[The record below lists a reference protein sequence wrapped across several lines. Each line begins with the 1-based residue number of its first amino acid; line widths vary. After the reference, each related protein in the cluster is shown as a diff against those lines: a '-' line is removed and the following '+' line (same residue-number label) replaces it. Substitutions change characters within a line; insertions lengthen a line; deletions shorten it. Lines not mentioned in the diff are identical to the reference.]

1 MTKKF
6 RAWMLLPLVLALA
19 AACASG
25 AASGSAG
32 RAAGGDFPATVSW
45 DAEYDVVVV
54 GFGGAGAATAVTAAD
69 NGAKVLLL
77 EKAPLGEEGGNTRY
91 AAQLVMMPKK
101 GQRENAIT
109 YYKAMRGEYGNQTD
123 EMIEFIVDGALGHW
137 DWFEKMGV
145 SASRL
150 GIFPLIEY
158 PELPGGN
165 EAIQTTF
172 MDGVIWQA
180 QFWKF
185 LRGLVFD
192 RRNNIDVWYETPG
205 VRLIQDPAS
214 KIIHGVVVE
223 HGGRTYNVRAI
234 NGVVLTTGGF
244 ENNDA
249 MLENYAQLY
258 DAYSKAAR
266 YNTGD
271 GITMA
276 LEVGADLWHMST
288 LAGPDVNFINPQS
301 GIAQNYYFASASKT
315 LNFTGFAAG
324 PVIIVG
330 GNGRRFTNE
339 TEAPRHGHV
348 EVGGTWFSL
357 LVPRN
362 SWCVFDETARLAAPA
377 YPTWSQGMEE
387 EIAKGWIVRANTI
400 SELAQKTGIDPAGL
414 QAEITKY
421 NGYCR
426 TGVDLEYDTDPR
438 YLKPLAAQG
447 PYYAFPVKASL
458 TNTQG
463 GPRRNT
469 NCEVLDPRGK
479 PIPHLYSA
487 GELGSFYTDIYN
499 GGGNL
504 SECLFAGRTAGAN
517 AARTKSDVSS
527 ARLLSSNKIDFRSDT
542 LEEFIAKAAAAAGP
556 NEYIGAGSGMGT
568 DLVLKVTY
576 ANSRITNITFLMVH
590 ETVGVSDKAITGIPR
605 AIIAA
610 NNTSV
615 DTVTGATVTSRAI
628 IQAVNDALSK
638 AR

>member
-1 MTKKF
+1 VTLTG
-6 RAWMLLPLVLALA
+6 AAVLAV
-19 AACASG
+19 ACATGG
-25 AASGSAG
+25 ASLAG
-32 RAAGGDFPATVSW
+32 RAGSGNFLSPGFW

-54 GFGGAGAATAVTAAD
+54 GFGGAGASTAVTAAD
-69 NGAKVLLL
+69 AGAKVLLL

-101 GQRENAIT
+101 DQRANAIT

-123 EMIEFIVDGALGHW
+123 EMIEFIIDGALGNW

-145 SASRL
+145 SPSRL
-150 GIFPLIEY
+150 GIYPLVEY

-172 MDGVIWQA
+172 MDGVIWQS

-185 LRGLVFD
+185 LRQLVFD
-192 RRNNIDVWYETPG
+192 RRDKIDVWYESPG
-205 VRLIQDPAS
+205 VKLIQDPATR
-214 KIIHGVVVE
+214 IVHGVVAE
-223 HGGRTYNVRAI
+223 HGGKNYNIRAR

-301 GIAQNYYFASASKT
+301 GIAQNYYFTSARKT
-315 LNFTGFAAG
+315 LNFTGFTAA

-348 EVGGTWFSL
+348 DVGGTWFSL

-362 SWCVFDETARLAAPA
+362 SWCIFDETARLAVPV

-387 EIAKGWIVRANTI
+387 ELAKGWVIKANTI
-400 SELAQKTGIDPAGL
+400 AELAQKTGIDPAGL

-421 NGYCR
+421 NDYCR
-426 TGVDLEYDTDPR
+426 TGVDIEYGTDPK

-469 NCEVLDPRGK
+469 NCEVLDPRGN

-504 SECLFAGRTAGAN
+504 SECLFSGRTAGAN
-517 AARTKSDVSS
+517 AARPKDDVSS
-527 ARLLSSNKIDFRSDT
+527 SRVLPSNKIDFRSDT

-556 NEYIGAGSGMGT
+556 NEYIGAGSGMGA
-568 DLVLKVTY
+568 DLVLKVKY
-576 ANSRITNITFLMVH
+576 ENNRITDIGFLMVH
-590 ETVGVSDKAITGIPR
+590 ETVGVSNKAIVNVPQ

-610 NNTSV
+610 NSTNV
-615 DTVTGATVTSRAI
+615 DIVTGATVTSKAI
-628 IQAVNDALSK
+628 IQAVNDAISK
-638 AR
+638 AK